1 MATLEESPLTEQKL
15 LDLQV
20 TVNTWHASQRKKIL
34 RNLTLL
40 RTMQTPLEKRS
51 TAVDD
56 MAKTALSLL
65 KTIQEGG
72 SAN

>member
-1 MATLEESPLTEQKL
+1 MTTLEESPLTQQKL

-51 TAVDD
+51 TGVDD
-56 MAKTALSLL
+56 MAKTALALL
-65 KTIQEGG
+65 KNIQEGG